1 MRPRPPCDDN
11 QHKIDQPNDCC
22 YNRYH
27 DWIDDQGDK
36 RSYFYVDIAFVA
48 IIAGVA
54 SPTQTTA
61 LLQHYDAR
69 LAEIYNE
76 YDVLPGS
83 IWSPPANLYPVTD
96 KFEYACEEENFPPH
110 GNGNGTHGNWNMT
123 FPMYE
128 NGGGFFHTTGLQ
140 YAALGLAGRADEAV
154 DGFSTLMNSGF
165 GKVRGWAQQLWWS
178 PGGGPSRLDPAG
190 GDADPLNTA
199 ALSVWGV
206 MRAGFGVGHSL
217 LKGVVAVHPPAKS
230 FEGAQWNVSVLG
242 HNACLRVGRGV
253 TTFCNGTAISKA

>member
-1 MRPRPPCDDN
+1 MLTV
-11 QHKIDQPNDCC
+11 
-22 YNRYH
+22 
-27 DWIDDQGDK
+27 
-36 RSYFYVDIAFVA
+36 STAA
-48 IIAGVA
+48 
-54 SPTQTTA
+54 QTTA

-69 LAEIYNE
+69 LAQIYNE

-83 IWSPPANLYPVTD
+83 IWSPPANLYPVMD

-140 YAALGLAGRADEAV
+140 YAALGVAGRADEAV
-154 DGFSTLMNSGF
+154 GGFSTLMSSGF
-165 GKVRGWAQQLWWS
+165 GQVRGWAQQLWWT
-178 PGGGPSRLDPAG
+178 PGGGPSRLGESPGEHSVHPGEPYLTLAWLDPAG

-217 LKGVVAVHPPAKS
+217 LKGIVALHPPAKS